1 MSAALTKGRLP
12 VLSPGEQ
19 YSTLKKIVVSEGL
32 LQFQPLYYT
41 YKIALAYIMFA
52 LGVVALALSDRTVF
66 VVACAIYLGV
76 VCAQLAFIVHDAG
89 HLQISREKWKN
100 YAIGLISS
108 FFLGG
113 SFLWWVD
120 AHNRHHSH
128 PNQISHDPAIDHAC
142 FAYSRAQTV
151 TKKGLMRFIVKYQG
165 LFFFPLMAF
174 YPYSMKVSSIKFLL
188 RSRSALHVIEGLS
201 IVLYTSFICFVLF
214 STMGIWHALL
224 FIMVNQ
230 GVYGICLSFAF
241 APNHVGM
248 QILSKEVR
256 FDFLYQQ
263 VITSRNLEC
272 KPLTEWAFGG
282 LNYQIEHHLF
292 PRMARNNLK
301 KSKPIIETYV
311 KKASIPYCEVNI
323 VQAYRDILRHLF
335 RVSAQLKRSDRRRR
349 MR

>member
-1 MSAALTKGRLP
+1 MNAALDGASLR
-12 VLSPGEQ
+12 LSPGEQ
-19 YSTLKKIVVSEGL
+19 YSTLKKMVVSEGL

-41 YKIALAYIMFA
+41 YKIALAYVLFA

-66 VVACAIYLGV
+66 VLASAIYLGV

-89 HLQISREKWKN
+89 HLQISRETWKN

-113 SFLWWVD
+113 SFLWWAD

-128 PNQISHDPAIDHAC
+128 PNQISQDPAIGHAC

-151 TKKGLMRFIVKYQG
+151 GKKGLMKFIVKYQG

-174 YPYSMKVSSIKFLL
+174 YPYSMRVSSIKFLL
-188 RSRSALHVIEGLS
+188 RQRSALHVIECLL
-201 IVLYTSFICFVLF
+201 ILFYTSFIGLILF
-214 STMGIWHALL
+214 SAMGLWQALL
-224 FIMVNQ
+224 FIVVNQ

-248 QILSKEVR
+248 QILSKDVR
-256 FDFLYQQ
+256 LNFLYQQ
-263 VITSRNLEC
+263 VITSRNVEC
-272 KPLTEWAFGG
+272 RPLMAWVFGG

-301 KSKPIIETYV
+301 KSKPLIETFV
-311 KKASIPYCEVNI
+311 KKASIPYCEVNV
-323 VQAYRDILRHLF
+323 VQAYRDILKHLF